1 MYLTNYFSSQ
11 LARGRE
17 ISRDPVVTEPKSAE
31 PGSEHKGGKWKGR
44 EWKGREW
51 KGREFQLAERE
62 FPRGNGGED
71 KV

>member
-11 LARGRE
+11 FARGGE
-17 ISRDPVVTEPKSAE
+17 ISREPVITEPKSAE
-31 PGSEHKGGKWKGR
+31 PGSEHKGGK
-44 EWKGREW
+44 WKGREW